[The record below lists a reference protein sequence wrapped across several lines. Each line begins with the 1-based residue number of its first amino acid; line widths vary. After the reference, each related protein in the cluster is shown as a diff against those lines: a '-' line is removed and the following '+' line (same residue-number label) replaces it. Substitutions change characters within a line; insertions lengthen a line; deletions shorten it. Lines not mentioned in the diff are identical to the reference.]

1 MADQQNQMTDNDP
14 TEQLLTD
21 KDALRKKA
29 LQAYMN
35 VGKTA
40 EENVKSFDVAQ
51 KAGSQ
56 AIRSNLGQSLASAG
70 FGAGRAGKAGYGAS
84 LQAGEMGAQQE
95 SGMIAD
101 IAKQKAA
108 AKLQAATAQTE
119 GLESVA
125 KMGTNVENR
134 RKAMQDADAE
144 INRII
149 EANKGFF
156 NDDEATMAQ
165 QIRQLIGR
173 YADQPDVQKYLEDRA
188 GKIQSGT
195 EDV

>member
-1 MADQQNQMTDNDP
+1 MAEPNQMTDNDP

-40 EENVKSFDVAQ
+40 EENVKSLDVAQ

-56 AIRSNLGQSLASAG
+56 AIRSNLGQGLAAAG
-70 FGAGRAGKAGYGAS
+70 FGAGRAGKAGYGAA
-84 LQAGEMGAQQE
+84 LQAGEAGAMQE
-95 SGMIAD
+95 SGLIAD

-125 KMGTNVENR
+125 KMGTSTENK

-156 NDDEATMAQ
+156 NDDEATMAS
-165 QIRQLIGR
+165 QIKQLIGR
-173 YADQPDVQKYLEDRA
+173 YADQPEVQKYLSERA
-188 GKIQSGT
+188 GAIQSGS

>member
-1 MADQQNQMTDNDP
+1 MAEQNQMTDNDP

-40 EENVKSFDVAQ
+40 EENVKSLDATQ

-56 AIRSNLGQSLASAG
+56 AIRANLGQGLASAG
-70 FGAGRAGKAGYGAS
+70 FGAGRAGKAGYGAA
-84 LQAGEMGAQQE
+84 LQAGGTGAGME
-95 SGMIAD
+95 SGLIAD

-108 AKLQAATAQTE
+108 AKMQAATAQTE

-125 KMGTNVENR
+125 KMGTNIENK
-134 RKAMQDADAE
+134 RKAMQGADAE

-156 NDDEATMAQ
+156 NDDEATMAS
-165 QIRQLIGR
+165 QIKALVGR
-173 YADQPDVQKYLEDRA
+173 YADQPEVQKYLMSRA
-188 GKIQSGT
+188 GGIQSGS